1 MDFWTIFRATGLDLA
16 GPAASVGK
24 RPVQSPYG
32 HGWGYSGYF
41 HFFPNTERG
50 IPGNKQVHKLPKF
63 MQTLND
69 SMYRDLEKVAKQRG
83 ITVQELIRAVILPD
97 WLSKEE
103 HGKKH

>member
-1 MDFWTIFRATGLDLA
+1 VDI
-16 GPAASVGK
+16 SI
-24 RPVQSPYG
+24 S
-32 HGWGYSGYF
+32 
-41 HFFPNTERG
+41 FPIQNKVSLETSRNTSM
-50 IPGNKQVHKLPKF
+50 PKF

-69 SMYRDLEKVAKQRG
+69 TMYRDLEKVAKQRG

>member
-1 MDFWTIFRATGLDLA
+1 MTLHQACSRFEAKGNDLA
-16 GPAASVGK
+16 RRPPAVPFRVTVDLSI
-24 RPVQSPYG
+24 S
-32 HGWGYSGYF
+32 
-41 HFFPNTERG
+41 FPIQNEVSLETSRNTSM
-50 IPGNKQVHKLPKF
+50 PKF

>member
-1 MDFWTIFRATGLDLA
+1 MLGSQPLLRPRAVPLRVTVDL
-16 GPAASVGK
+16 SI
-24 RPVQSPYG
+24 S
-32 HGWGYSGYF
+32 
-41 HFFPNTERG
+41 FPIQNKVSLETSRNTSM
-50 IPGNKQVHKLPKF
+50 PKF

-97 WLSKEE
+97 WLSKED